1 MAKEIK
7 FEIKAREELKKGVDA
22 LADAVKVTLGP
33 KGRKVIIEKKFGA
46 PHITKDGVSVAREVE
61 LEDPFQNMGAQL
73 VKEVASKTGDD
84 AGDGTTTAT
93 VLAQAI
99 INVGLKNVAAGA
111 NPMDIKRGIDKA
123 VAIVVEGIR
132 DMSQEVGDDFKKIED
147 VARISANND
156 EAIGAL
162 IAEAMKKV
170 KKEGV
175 ITVDEAKGTETT
187 VDTVEGMQFD
197 RGYISP
203 YFVTNAEKMECEMDS
218 PYILLYDKKIS
229 NLKDL
234 LPILEASAQSGRPL
248 LIIAEDVDQ
257 EALATLVV
265 NRLRGSLKICAV
277 KAPGFGDRRK
287 AMLEDIAVLTGG
299 TVISEEK
306 GMRLDSATIDVLG
319 RADKVEVTKDNT
331 TIIDGAGSKE
341 AIASRVAQ
349 IKSQIENTTSDYD
362 REKLQ
367 ERLAKLA
374 GGVAVLHV
382 GAPSEVEMKEKKD
395 RVDDALSATRAAI
408 AEGIVPGGG
417 VAYIRCV
424 EKLEGIKGDNDDE
437 TTGILIVKRAIEEPL
452 RQIVANAGVE
462 GAVVVQKVK
471 EGTADF
477 GYNARTDRYENLLAA
492 GVIDPA
498 KVTRVALENAASI
511 AGMFLTTECVIAE
524 KKEENPAPAMPAP
537 GMGGMGG
544 MM

>member
-1 MAKEIK
+1 
-7 FEIKAREELKKGVDA
+7 
-22 LADAVKVTLGP
+22 
-33 KGRKVIIEKKFGA
+33 
-46 PHITKDGVSVAREVE
+46 
-61 LEDPFQNMGAQL
+61 
-73 VKEVASKTGDD
+73 
-84 AGDGTTTAT
+84 
-93 VLAQAI
+93 
-99 INVGLKNVAAGA
+99 
-111 NPMDIKRGIDKA
+111 MDIKRGIDKA
-123 VAIVVEGIR
+123 VRVVVENIKA
-132 DMSQEVGDDFKKIED
+132 MAQEVGDDFKKIED

-156 EAIGAL
+156 EAIGSL

-187 VDTVEGMQFD
+187 VDIVEGMQFD

-203 YFVTNAEKMECEMDS
+203 YFVTNTEKMECEMES
-218 PYILLYDKKIS
+218 PFILIFDKKIS
-229 NLKDL
+229 NLKDM
-234 LPILEASAQSGRPL
+234 LPILEATAQSGRPL
-248 LIIAEDVDQ
+248 LIVAEDVDQ

-287 AMLEDIAVLTGG
+287 EMLEDIAVLTGG
-299 TVISEEK
+299 VVISEEK
-306 GMRLDSATIDVLG
+306 GMKLESATIEYLG
-319 RADKVEVTKDNT
+319 RAEKVTVNKENT
-331 TIIDGAGSKE
+331 TIVNGNGASE

-349 IKSQIENTTSDYD
+349 IKAQIEQTTSDYD

-374 GGVAVLHV
+374 GGVAVLHI
-382 GAPSEVEMKEKKD
+382 GAPSEVEMKEKID

-424 EKLEGIKGDNDDE
+424 AKLEDLKGENEDE
-437 TTGILIVKRAIEEPL
+437 TTGIQIVKRAIEEPL

-471 EGTADF
+471 EGEGDF
-477 GYNARTDRYENLLAA
+477 GYNARKGVYENLLAA

-524 KKEENPAPAMPAP
+524 KKEEAPATAPMQP

>member
-7 FEIKAREELKKGVDA
+7 FDIKAREELKKGVDA

-33 KGRKVIIEKKFGA
+33 KGRNVIIEKKFGA

-61 LEDPFQNMGAQL
+61 LEDAFQNMGAQL

-93 VLAQAI
+93 VLAQSI

-123 VAIVVEGIR
+123 VGVVVENIKA
-132 DMSQEVGDDFKKIED
+132 MAQEVGDDFKKIED

-156 EAIGAL
+156 EAIGSL

-187 VDTVEGMQFD
+187 VDIVEGMQFD

-203 YFVTNAEKMECEMDS
+203 YFVTNTEKMECEMES
-218 PYILLYDKKIS
+218 PFILIFDKKIS
-229 NLKDL
+229 NLKDM
-234 LPILEASAQSGRPL
+234 LPILEATAQSGRPL
-248 LIIAEDVDQ
+248 LIVAEDVDQ

-287 AMLEDIAVLTGG
+287 EMLEDIAVLTGG
-299 TVISEEK
+299 VVISEEK
-306 GMRLDSATIDVLG
+306 GMKLESATIEYLG
-319 RADKVEVTKDNT
+319 RAEKVTVNKENT
-331 TIIDGAGSKE
+331 TIVNGNGASE

-349 IKSQIENTTSDYD
+349 IKAQIEQTTSDYD

-374 GGVAVLHV
+374 GGVAVLHI

-424 EKLEGIKGDNDDE
+424 AKLEDLKGENEDE
-437 TTGILIVKRAIEEPL
+437 TTGIQIVKRAIEEPL

-471 EGTADF
+471 EGEGDF
-477 GYNARTDRYENLLAA
+477 GYNARKGVYENLLAA

-524 KKEENPAPAMPAP
+524 KKEEAPAAAPMQP

>member
-1 MAKEIK
+1 M
-7 FEIKAREELKKGVDA
+7 
-22 LADAVKVTLGP
+22 
-33 KGRKVIIEKKFGA
+33 
-46 PHITKDGVSVAREVE
+46 
-61 LEDPFQNMGAQL
+61 
-73 VKEVASKTGDD
+73 
-84 AGDGTTTAT
+84 
-93 VLAQAI
+93 LAQAI
-99 INVGLKNVAAGA
+99 VNVGLKNVAAGA
-111 NPMDIKRGIDKA
+111 NPMDIKRGIDRA
-123 VAIVVEGIR
+123 VAIVVEGIKAQ
-132 DMSQEVGDDFKKIED
+132 SEEVGDDFKKIED

-156 EAIGAL
+156 EAIGRL

-187 VDTVEGMQFD
+187 VDIVEGMQFD

-203 YFVTNAEKMECEMDS
+203 YFVTDTEKMECVMEN
-218 PYILLYDKKIS
+218 PFILLFDKKIS
-229 NLKDL
+229 NIKDI
-234 LPILEASAQSGRPL
+234 LPVLEATAQSGRGL
-248 LIIAEDVDQ
+248 VIISEDVDQ

-265 NRLRGSLKICAV
+265 NRLRGSLKVCAV

-287 AMLEDIAVLTGG
+287 EMLEDIAILTGG

-306 GMRLDSATIDVLG
+306 GMQLANATVEMLG
-319 RADKVEVTKDNT
+319 RAEKVTINKENT
-331 TIIDGAGSKE
+331 TIVNGAGNKQN
-341 AIASRVAQ
+341 IAARVAQ
-349 IKSQIENTTSDYD
+349 IKTQIEQTTSDYD

-374 GGVAVLHV
+374 GGVAVLHI

-424 EKLEGIKGDNDDE
+424 KLLEGIKGANEDE
-437 TTGILIVKRAIEEPL
+437 TTGIHIILRAIEEPL
-452 RQIVANAGVE
+452 RQIVANAGQE

-477 GYNARTDRYENLLAA
+477 GYNARTDNYENLMAA

-511 AGMFLTTECVIAE
+511 AGMFLTTSCVIAE
-524 KKEENPAPAMPAP
+524 KKEDNPAPAMPAP

>member
-1 MAKEIK
+1 
-7 FEIKAREELKKGVDA
+7 
-22 LADAVKVTLGP
+22 
-33 KGRKVIIEKKFGA
+33 
-46 PHITKDGVSVAREVE
+46 
-61 LEDPFQNMGAQL
+61 
-73 VKEVASKTGDD
+73 
-84 AGDGTTTAT
+84 
-93 VLAQAI
+93 
-99 INVGLKNVAAGA
+99 
-111 NPMDIKRGIDKA
+111 MD
-123 VAIVVEGIR
+123 
-132 DMSQEVGDDFKKIED
+132 
-147 VARISANND
+147 
-156 EAIGAL
+156 
-162 IAEAMKKV
+162 
-170 KKEGV
+170 
-175 ITVDEAKGTETT
+175 T
-187 VDTVEGMQFD
+187 
-197 RGYISP
+197 
-203 YFVTNAEKMECEMDS
+203 
-218 PYILLYDKKIS
+218 PYILIFDKKIS
-229 NLKDL
+229 NLKDM
-234 LPILEASAQSGRPL
+234 LPILEATAQSGRPL
-248 LIIAEDVDQ
+248 LIVAEDVDQ

-287 AMLEDIAVLTGG
+287 EMLEDIAVLTGG
-299 TVISEEK
+299 VVISGEK
-306 GMRLDSATIDVLG
+306 GMKLESATLDYLG
-319 RADKVEVTKDNT
+319 RAEKVTVNKENT
-331 TIIDGAGSKE
+331 TIVNGAGNKE
-341 AIASRVAQ
+341 AIAARVAQ
-349 IKSQIENTTSDYD
+349 IKTQIEQTTSDYD

-374 GGVAVLHV
+374 GGVAVLHI

-424 EKLEGIKGDNDDE
+424 EKLEGLKGDNDDE

-477 GYNARTDRYENLLAA
+477 GYNARTDSYENLLAA

>member
-7 FEIKAREELKKGVDA
+7 FTTSAREELKKGVDA

-33 KGRKVIIEKKFGA
+33 KGRNVIIDKKFGA

-93 VLAQAI
+93 VLAQSI
-99 INVGLKNVAAGA
+99 INVGLKNVTAGA
-111 NPMDIKRGIDKA
+111 NPMDLKRGIDKA
-123 VAIVVEGIR
+123 VAAVVAAIK
-132 DMSQEVGDDFKKIED
+132 DMSEEVGDDFKKIED
-147 VARISANND
+147 VARVSANND
-156 EAIGAL
+156 DTIGRL
-162 IAEAMKKV
+162 IAEAMEKV

-187 VDTVEGMQFD
+187 IEVVEGMQFD

-203 YFVTNAEKMECEMDS
+203 YFVTDGDKMLCSMEN
-218 PYILLYDKKIS
+218 PFILLYDKKIS
-229 NLKDL
+229 NLKDI
-234 LPILEASAQSGRPL
+234 LPILEQTAQSGRGL

-257 EALATLVV
+257 DALAALVL

-287 AMLEDIAVLTGG
+287 EMLEDIAILTGG
-299 TVISEEK
+299 NVISADK
-306 GMRLDSATIDVLG
+306 GMTLATATMQDLG
-319 RADKVEVTKDNT
+319 TAGSVSVTKENT
-331 TIIDGAGSKE
+331 TIVNGAGSKE
-341 AIASRVAQ
+341 TIAQRVAQ
-349 IKSQIENTTSDYD
+349 IKAQIEQTTSDYD
-362 REKLQ
+362 REKLH

-374 GGVAVLHV
+374 GGVAVLYV

-417 VAYIRCV
+417 VAYIRALAKI
-424 EKLEGIKGDNDDE
+424 EDLKGENEDE
-437 TTGILIVKRAIEEPL
+437 STGIDIVRRAIEEPL
-452 RQIVANAGVE
+452 RQIAKNAGVE
-462 GAVVVQKVK
+462 GAVVVQKVR
-471 EGTADF
+471 EGKADF
-477 GYNARTDRYENLLAA
+477 GYNARTDSYENLLAA

-524 KKEENPAPAMPAP
+524 KKEENPAPAMPGG
-537 GMGGMGG
+537 GMGMGG

>member
-1 MAKEIK
+1 M
-7 FEIKAREELKKGVDA
+7 
-22 LADAVKVTLGP
+22 
-33 KGRKVIIEKKFGA
+33 
-46 PHITKDGVSVAREVE
+46 
-61 LEDPFQNMGAQL
+61 
-73 VKEVASKTGDD
+73 
-84 AGDGTTTAT
+84 
-93 VLAQAI
+93 LAQAI

-123 VAIVVEGIR
+123 VATVVEGIKG
-132 DMSQEVGDDFKKIED
+132 MAQEVGDDFKKIED
-147 VARISANND
+147 VARVSANND
-156 EAIGAL
+156 EAIGRL

-187 VDTVEGMQFD
+187 VDIVEGMQFD

-203 YFVTNAEKMECEMDS
+203 YFVTNPEKMECEMDT
-218 PYILLYDKKIS
+218 PYILIFDKKIS
-229 NLKDL
+229 NLKDM
-234 LPILEASAQSGRPL
+234 LPILEATAQSGRPL
-248 LIIAEDVDQ
+248 LIVAEDVDQ

-287 AMLEDIAVLTGG
+287 EMLEDIAVLTGG
-299 TVISEEK
+299 VVISEEK
-306 GMRLDSATIDVLG
+306 GMKLESATLDYLG
-319 RADKVEVTKDNT
+319 RAEKVTVNKENT
-331 TIIDGAGSKE
+331 TIVNGAGNKE
-341 AIASRVAQ
+341 AIAARVAQ
-349 IKSQIENTTSDYD
+349 IKTQIEQTTSDYD

-374 GGVAVLHV
+374 GGVAVLHI

-424 EKLEGIKGDNDDE
+424 EKLEGLKGDNDDE

-477 GYNARTDRYENLLAA
+477 GYNARTDSYENLLAA

>member
-7 FEIKAREELKKGVDA
+7 FNIEARDELKKGVDA

-33 KGRKVIIEKKFGA
+33 KGRNVIIGRQFGA

-123 VAIVVEGIR
+123 VAVVVNNIR
-132 DMSQEVGDDFKKIED
+132 EMSEEVGDDFKKIED
-147 VARISANND
+147 VARVSANND
-156 EAIGAL
+156 ENIGRL

-187 VDTVEGMQFD
+187 VDIVEGMQFD

-203 YFVTNAEKMECEMDS
+203 YFVTNTEKMECEMDS

-234 LPILEASAQSGRPL
+234 LPTLEASAQSGRPL

-287 AMLEDIAVLTGG
+287 EMLEDIAVLTGG
-299 TVISEEK
+299 VVISEEK
-306 GMRLDSATIDVLG
+306 GMKLESATIDLLG
-319 RADKVEVTKDNT
+319 RAEKIEVNKENT
-331 TIIDGAGSKE
+331 TIINGAGAKD
-341 AIASRVAQ
+341 AIAARVAQ
-349 IKSQIENTTSDYD
+349 IKAQIEKTTSDYD

-374 GGVAVLHV
+374 GGVAVLHI

-424 EKLEGIKGDNDDE
+424 AQLEGLKGDNDDE
-437 TTGILIVKRAIEEPL
+437 TTGIMIVKRAIEEPL

-471 EGTADF
+471 EGTGDF
-477 GYNARTDRYENLLAA
+477 GYNARTDKYENLMAA